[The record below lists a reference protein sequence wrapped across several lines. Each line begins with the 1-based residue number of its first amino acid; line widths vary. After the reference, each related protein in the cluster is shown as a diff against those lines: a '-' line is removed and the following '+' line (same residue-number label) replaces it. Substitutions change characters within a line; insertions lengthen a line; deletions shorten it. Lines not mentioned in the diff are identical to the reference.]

1 MVLKV
6 HHQSYQ
12 FFKMRFDEN
21 NLLKNH
27 NHHMVSKGFVA
38 AIYANVSTIL

>member
-6 HHQSYQ
+6 PHQNYQ
-12 FFKMRFDEN
+12 FLKMRFDEN

-27 NHHMVSKGFVA
+27 NYYMVSKGVVA
-38 AIYANVSTIL
+38 TICANVSTIL